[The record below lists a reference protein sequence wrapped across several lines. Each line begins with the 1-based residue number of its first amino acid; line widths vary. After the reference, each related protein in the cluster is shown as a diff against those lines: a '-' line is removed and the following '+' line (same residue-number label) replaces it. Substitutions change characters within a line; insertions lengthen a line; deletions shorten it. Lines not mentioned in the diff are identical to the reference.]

1 MHILLLSAY
10 FPPETG
16 SASHLFYELGRTF
29 VARGHHVSVVT
40 GFPAYH
46 VQGDTQRYRGHKWMR
61 EDLDGLEVYRI
72 AVLQVARHT
81 PVGRALWQ
89 FSAAA
94 SFFIAGLR
102 VPSPDVALVYSPP
115 LPLGLTA
122 FALRKVRGTP
132 FVVNVQ
138 DLFPQ
143 SVIDLGI
150 LRNKALIRFFEG
162 MERFVYKHADAIT
175 VHSAKNREHVVSKGG
190 KAERTFVVHNSV
202 DVDFLQ
208 PGDKHNVLCQR
219 LGLCDKFVVSFAGV
233 IGYSQDLDV
242 VLEAAR
248 ILQTYPDIH
257 FLLVGDG
264 VEKERLVRKS
274 REMGLPNVTWLPMQ
288 PRDRYPDV
296 LHMSD
301 IGLATLH
308 AEVRTPVVPSKI
320 WSNMA
325 AGVPVVAA
333 MNLNGDAPALI
344 EESGGGI
351 CVPPEDP
358 HALADAILQ
367 LYRDPELRRSLGI
380 QGRTYVERH
389 LSPQVIAERYEAI
402 FARLS
407 HSETRRP

>member
-1 MHILLLSAY
+1 MHILLLTAY

-16 SASHLFYELGRTF
+16 SASHLFYELGKTF
-29 VARGHHVSVVT
+29 VAQGHQVSVVT

-46 VQGDTQRYRGHKWMR
+46 VQGDTQRYRGRKWMQ
-61 EDLDGLEVYRI
+61 EGLDGLNVYRI
-72 AVLQVARHT
+72 AVVQVARQT

-94 SFFIAGLR
+94 SFFVAGLR

-122 FALRKVRGTP
+122 FAMRKVRGTP

-150 LRNKALIRFFEG
+150 LRNKALIHFFEG

-175 VHSAKNREHVVSKGG
+175 VHSAKNREHVVCKGG
-190 KAERTFVVHNSV
+190 KVARTFVVHNSV

-208 PGDKHNVLCQR
+208 SGDKHNALCQR

-242 VLEAAR
+242 VLEAAK
-248 ILQTYPDIH
+248 ILQAYPDVH

-264 VEKERLVRKS
+264 VEKERLVHKS
-274 REMGLPNVTWLPMQ
+274 REVELPNVTWLPMQ
-288 PRDRYPDV
+288 PRDKYPEV

-301 IGLATLH
+301 VGLATLH

-351 CVPPEDP
+351 CVPPEQP
-358 HALADAILQ
+358 KALAEAILS
-367 LYRDPELRRSLGI
+367 LYKNKELRRKLGV
-380 QGRTYVERH
+380 QGRKYVEKY
-389 LSPQVIAERYEAI
+389 LSPRVIAEKYENI
-402 FARLS
+402 FTNLTEAV
-407 HSETRRP
+407 HE